1 MLKFS
6 LPILFSL
13 ALSLPAT
20 AFANLDQPLQ
30 ALDDGALSAEYGQS
44 NSLNLVQDQ
53 YRFTAQDVVNQVRA
67 EQNLDLASKFATLG
81 SRFYINPQGQTVLQ
95 IQRDVVSLGVIET
108 TLSVDGLR
116 QLGQH
121 FIDEFKALAFE

>member
-1 MLKFS
+1 MFKFFHTV
-6 LPILFSL
+6 LFSIVL
-13 ALSLPAT
+13 CLPVT

-30 ALDDGALSAEYGQS
+30 ALDDRALSAEYGQS
-44 NSLNLVQDQ
+44 NTLNLVQDQ
-53 YRFTAQDVVNQVRA
+53 YRFTAQDLVNQVRA
-67 EQNLDLASKFATLG
+67 EKTADLANNFAALS

>member
-1 MLKFS
+1 MFKFF
-6 LPILFSL
+6 PAVLFSL
-13 ALSLPAT
+13 VQCLPVT
-20 AFANLDQPLQ
+20 TFANLDQPLQ
-30 ALDDGALSAEYGQS
+30 ALDDRALSAEYGQS
-44 NSLNLVQDQ
+44 NTLNLVQDQ
-53 YRFTAQDVVNQVRA
+53 YRFTAQDLVDQVRA
-67 EQNLDLASKFATLG
+67 EKTADLANNFAALS

>member
-1 MLKFS
+1 MFKFF
-6 LPILFSL
+6 PTVLFSIVL
-13 ALSLPAT
+13 CLPVT

-30 ALDDGALSAEYGQS
+30 ALDDRALSAEYGQS
-44 NSLNLVQDQ
+44 NTLDLVQDQ
-53 YRFTAQDVVNQVRA
+53 YRFTAQDLVNQVRA
-67 EQNLDLASKFATLG
+67 EKTADLANNFAALS

>member
-1 MLKFS
+1 MSKFF
-6 LPILFSL
+6 PAVLFSL
-13 ALSLPAT
+13 VLCLPVT

-30 ALDDGALSAEYGQS
+30 ALDDRALSAEYGQS
-44 NSLNLVQDQ
+44 NTLNLVQDQ
-53 YRFTAQDVVNQVRA
+53 YRFTVQDLVNQVRA
-67 EQNLDLASKFATLG
+67 EQAADLANNFAALG

>member
-1 MLKFS
+1 M
-6 LPILFSL
+6 
-13 ALSLPAT
+13 
-20 AFANLDQPLQ
+20 
-30 ALDDGALSAEYGQS
+30 
-44 NSLNLVQDQ
+44 QDQ
-53 YRFTAQDVVNQVRA
+53 YRFTAQDLVNQVRA
-67 EQNLDLASKFATLG
+67 EQTADLANNFAALS

>member
-1 MLKFS
+1 MFKFS
-6 LPILFSL
+6 LPVLFGL
-13 ALSLPAT
+13 VLCLPVT

-30 ALDDGALSAEYGQS
+30 VLDDRALSAEYGQS
-44 NSLNLVQDQ
+44 NTLNLVQDQ
-53 YRFTAQDVVNQVRA
+53 YRFTVQDLVNQVRA
-67 EQNLDLASKFATLG
+67 EQAADLANNFAALG